1 MMFGEFVRMLYFLTI
16 VTDGVIGDKSRLPN
30 YINYVKELKIYAL
43 THTSLA
49 RQHYNFVFFLWL
61 WL

>member
-1 MMFGEFVRMLYFLTI
+1 MMFGEFVRMLYFLTV

-30 YINYVKELKIYAL
+30 YINHLKELRIYAI
-43 THTSLA
+43 THTSFLA
-49 RQHYNFVFFLWL
+49 RHHNFLFFLWL